1 MDFNQLIRNVLFE
14 SPDELTYQGKKL
26 TFSGDEGNPH
36 TFFIAKV
43 SVRVDAR
50 KGYKSDV
57 ESPFGMCIVYGP
69 SRTAASPGDDV
80 RVNFYEDTD
89 VPELTHANLGSFLI
103 YNTKYSYDDL
113 KKFGIG
119 LYSAK
124 KDVDAY
130 FNGLKDV
137 YKNITFTLTDDQLDI
152 GLKWRGRFWFVD
164 GKAIVSLWYFDKS
177 NSIKY
182 LIPFFKNK
190 FGIDEEN
197 VIFEVA
203 TAEENESK
211 AGGTDKFISGSAL
224 EGTEITQKPYEKE
237 ISELLAK
244 IHMTS
249 GPDKEKI
256 RQELKDLLTKH
267 GIDPKKYG
275 ISDEV
280 LKGSEITAQKMLGPK
295 DTMAGLRARTQ
306 TSESFKDFF
315 RKNVTNSNSSMY
327 V

>member
-1 MDFNQLIRNVLFE
+1 MDFGLTVKNLLWE
-14 SPDELTYQGKKL
+14 SPDALNYQGKEL

-43 SVRVDAR
+43 SVRIDAR
-50 KGYKSDV
+50 KGYKADV
-57 ESPFGMCIVYGP
+57 DSPFGMCVVYGP
-69 SRTAASPGDDV
+69 SRTTASPGDDV

-124 KDVDAY
+124 KDVDGY

-137 YKNITFTLTDDQLDI
+137 YKNITFTLTDEQLDI

-164 GKAIVSLWYFDKS
+164 GKAIVSLWYFDKD
-177 NSIKY
+177 NCMKY

-190 FGIDEEN
+190 FGITEEN
-197 VIFEVA
+197 IIFEVA

-211 AGGTDKFISGSAL
+211 AGGTDKFVSGSAL
-224 EGTEITQKPYEKE
+224 EGKEITEKPYEKE
-237 ISELLAK
+237 LNALLARL
-244 IHMTS
+244 HSAPT
-249 GPDKEKI
+249 GEKEKVKA
-256 RQELKDLLTKH
+256 QLLELMAKH
-267 GIDPKKYG
+267 KLDPKKYG
-275 ISDEV
+275 LSDETPKASDYFSQKV
-280 LKGSEITAQKMLGPK
+280 LGKSKETIASLKAKQ
-295 DTMAGLRARTQ
+295 Q
-306 TSESFKDFF
+306 TSESLT
-315 RKNVTNSNSSMY
+315 TN
-327 V
+327 